1 MPYQTCIDC
10 GTREHSRCY
19 NSTLVRINYDTG
31 QGARPSDR
39 RKLAEFTKKPL
50 NATGDTV
57 VDMEIIREVRR
68 LKDAVATLQIG
79 HCRIMEVY
87 DEKIETLQRELD
99 NHCHCTYQCECN

>member
-1 MPYQTCIDC
+1 MSYKTCIDC

-57 VDMEIIREVRR
+57 VDMEVIRQMVKLSDYLIQQNYCIKELTEMVMKLDKR
-68 LKDAVATLQIG
+68 LQVL
-79 HCRIMEVY
+79 EY
-87 DEKIETLQRELD
+87 E
-99 NHCHCTYQCECN
+99 

>member
-1 MPYQTCIDC
+1 MDKQLTD
-10 GTREHSRCY
+10 
-19 NSTLVRINYDTG
+19 
-31 QGARPSDR
+31 
-39 RKLAEFTKKPL
+39 
-50 NATGDTV
+50 TGDTV